1 MSPVLSERHASV
13 GRITFVALL
22 LNILCVTTAELLLR
36 TGASA
41 VGGGATT
48 SVFGFAALRSP
59 ATVVG
64 ICFHV
69 MAFGFWMYALR
80 TVPLT
85 LAYNFTAV
93 NQGLV
98 PIAAWLVL
106 PNEHISVMRWMG
118 IGLVLAGFALLV
130 PMLAKVEHD
139 TEGVG

>member
-1 MSPVLSERHASV
+1 MTL
-13 GRITFVALL
+13 VALL
-22 LNILCVTTAELLLR
+22 LNIGCVTTAELLLR

-41 VGGGATT
+41 AMTT
-48 SVFGFAALRSP
+48 SVFGIAALRSP
-59 ATVVG
+59 ATVAG

-69 MAFGFWMYALR
+69 AAFGCWMYALR

-106 PNEHISVMRWMG
+106 PNEHISVVRWVG
-118 IGLVLAGFALLV
+118 IGLVLCGFVLLV
-130 PMLAKVEHD
+130 PMLAKVEH
-139 TEGVG
+139 EGEVVEGGGT